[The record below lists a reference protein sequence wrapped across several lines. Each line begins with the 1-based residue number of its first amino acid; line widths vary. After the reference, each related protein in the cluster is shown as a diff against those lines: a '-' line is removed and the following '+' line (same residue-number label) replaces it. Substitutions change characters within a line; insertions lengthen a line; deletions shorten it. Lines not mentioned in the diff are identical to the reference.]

1 MDFRNVLR
9 KNAIRTRFVIATY
22 LLLML
27 MIGLLVDTAIGANP
41 YLDLTENMWA
51 FLTFQSLPI
60 ASLIILA
67 ISILLLIFIH
77 FKGHKIMLTGMN
89 ARLISPDDTLNAQER
104 QLLNIVEELSLSATL
119 GYIPKLYLLDT
130 PEANAFAAGWSEKN
144 AFIGV
149 TTGLLHRLNRQEVQA
164 VLAHETGHI
173 IHGDS
178 RLTLYVGI
186 LANVILTVTNIF
198 GSRLYIASGNRS
210 GKSNDAASKAR
221 LILIILNLVLPII
234 TQVLYF
240 YLSRTREYMADAAA
254 VDLTQDNQAMI
265 NALKKISAQ
274 HDTENFEDGSTGR
287 AYRKAAFIFNK
298 GDSFFST
305 HPSIENRIAVLEGR
319 KTF

>member
-41 YLDLTENMWA
+41 YLDLTDNMLA
-51 FLTFQSLPI
+51 FLTFKTLPI
-60 ASLIILA
+60 ATLIILA

-149 TTGLLHRLNRQEVQA
+149 TTGLLNRLNRQEVQA

-198 GSRLYIASGNRS
+198 GSRLYIA
-210 GKSNDAASKAR
+210 
-221 LILIILNLVLPII
+221 
-234 TQVLYF
+234 
-240 YLSRTREYMADAAA
+240 
-254 VDLTQDNQAMI
+254 
-265 NALKKISAQ
+265 
-274 HDTENFEDGSTGR
+274 
-287 AYRKAAFIFNK
+287 
-298 GDSFFST
+298 
-305 HPSIENRIAVLEGR
+305 
-319 KTF
+319 

>member
-9 KNAIRTRFVIATY
+9 KNTIRTRFVIATY

-27 MIGLLVDTAIGANP
+27 IIGLLVDTAIGADP
-41 YLDLTENMWA
+41 RLDLVDNMLA

-60 ASLIILA
+60 ASFIILA
-67 ISILLLIFIH
+67 ISIVLLIIIH

-89 ARLISPDDTLNAQER
+89 ARLISPDETHNAQER
-104 QLLNIVEELSLSATL
+104 QLVNIVEELSLSATL
-119 GYIPKLYLLDT
+119 GYIPKLYIIDT
-130 PEANAFAAGWSEKN
+130 PEANAFAAGWSAKN
-144 AFIGV
+144 AIIGV
-149 TTGLLHRLNRQEVQA
+149 TTGLLNRLNRQEIQA

-198 GSRLYIASGNRS
+198 GSRFYIASNSR

-274 HDTENFEDGSTGR
+274 HETENFEDGSTGR

-298 GDSFFST
+298 GDSIFST
-305 HPSIENRIAVLEGR
+305 HPSIENRIAALEGR